1 MDDLINICDSVTL
14 SLKIFFNIVLFIFM
28 LKFSYS
34 SGSIFIVFNHM
45 FILKSKTRVVERL
58 SFLI

>member
-1 MDDLINICDSVTL
+1 
-14 SLKIFFNIVLFIFM
+14 M